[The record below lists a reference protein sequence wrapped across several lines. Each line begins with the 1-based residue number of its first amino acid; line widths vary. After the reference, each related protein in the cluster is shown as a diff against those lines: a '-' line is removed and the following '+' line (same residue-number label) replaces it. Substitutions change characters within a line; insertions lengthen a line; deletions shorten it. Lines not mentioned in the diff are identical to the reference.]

1 MGQMEIWGNW
11 SFKQCIHKNHTCEG
25 PQLRACL
32 ESFPETVWSF
42 NVIYTQ
48 DLPLD
53 FHDGDIIA
61 PRVLD

>member
-1 MGQMEIWGNW
+1 MSRKHAHNPDE
-11 SFKQCIHKNHTCEG
+11 TYEEVE
-25 PQLRACL
+25 PQLRAYL

-48 DLPLD
+48 DSPLD